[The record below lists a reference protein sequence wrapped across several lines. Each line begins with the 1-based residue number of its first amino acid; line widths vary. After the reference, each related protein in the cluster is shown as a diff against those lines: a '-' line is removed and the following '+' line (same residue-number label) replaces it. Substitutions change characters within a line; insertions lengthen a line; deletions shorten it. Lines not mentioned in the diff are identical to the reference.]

1 MPRYS
6 RNKSLCDW
14 GILEPYYSL
23 KLMAT
28 PCLSLLR
35 LGLQGA
41 LRTTSLAVL
50 LDLHFAQ
57 ITGFS
62 RLKAITKIPRED
74 TQNPN
79 GTKMTL

>member
-1 MPRYS
+1 MSECQDKAETSPFVTGES
-6 RNKSLCDW
+6 WNHTIALNSW
-14 GILEPYYSL
+14 
-23 KLMAT
+23 
-28 PCLSLLR
+28 LSLLR

-41 LRTTSLAVL
+41 LRTMSLAVL